1 MSKKEERWCGNCKK
15 QSLPKG
21 KLFLKFVVPATVV
34 IVHLFFFQ
42 SGPGKVGSTNPG
54 QGNMIKSFFRV

>member
-34 IVHLFFFQ
+34 IVHLFFFSLVLEKLEAQ
-42 SGPGKVGSTNPG
+42 T
-54 QGNMIKSFFRV
+54 QAREI